1 MMGFIIKNRLV
12 LDILLVIGYGLLFI
26 VYCLLFIV
34 IFYYSGIRYQNGF
47 ILALYIKA

>member
-26 VYCLLFIV
+26 V